1 MKKITTELKEHFIA
15 IYETVRDEIASWLQI
30 ARDAWPLLLLLGMG
44 LGGALWFAKP
54 APPDHVYLAA
64 SDPGGEFYAMG
75 KQYVEFFREQGV
87 TLELVPSHG
96 GKQNFDFLKNKQD
109 PVQAAFVQ
117 SGIVPV
123 DETAGLLSLGSINYQ
138 PLWFFYRGTDDQEAE
153 EKIGKFLSRKISI
166 GPEGSSTRIQALR
179 ILALNGFQPTPNML
193 ALSHDEAIAALR
205 RGDID
210 GMFIVHGI
218 NSRRIQDLLHDTKL
232 RLASFIRAQAYARQ
246 MDYISVL
253 EVPMGGF
260 DLARNF
266 PPRDTQLLTTT
277 ASLLVDSELH
287 PAIQMLFLQ
296 AATAINGRGDY
307 FARIKEFPA
316 YRDATV
322 PESPVAMRYHKSGPP
337 FLMHYLP
344 FWIAE
349 FIDRLAVLILPLVAF
364 AYPILSKIPG
374 YRLNRLRARLAK
386 SYGELKFLEADIVN
400 HYKSEAHEEYRQRLG
415 DLELNVV
422 ATRIPLS
429 LTEYYFGLRTHIDYV
444 RDKLMQSRKAVSE
457 AAKS

>member
-1 MKKITTELKEHFIA
+1 
-15 IYETVRDEIASWLQI
+15 
-30 ARDAWPLLLLLGMG
+30 MG
-44 LGGALWFAKP
+44 Q
-54 APPDHVYLAA
+54 
-64 SDPGGEFYAMG
+64 
-75 KQYVEFFREQGV
+75 QYVEFFREHGV

-117 SGIVPV
+117 SGIVPA

-138 PLWFFYRGTDDQEAE
+138 PLWFFYRGVDDQEAE

-166 GPEGSSTRIQALR
+166 GPEGSATRVQALR
-179 ILALNGFQPTPNML
+179 ILALNGIQPTSNML
-193 ALSHDEAIAALR
+193 ALSHDEAIAALK
-205 RGDID
+205 RGEID

-218 NSRRIQDLLHDTKL
+218 NSRRVQALLHDTKL

-307 FARIKEFPA
+307 FSRIKEFPA

-322 PESPVAMRYHKSGPP
+322 PESPVATRYHKSGPP

-349 FIDRLAVLILPLVAF
+349 FIDRLAVLIVPLAAF
-364 AYPILSKIPG
+364 AYPIASKLPG

-400 HYKSEAHEEYRQRLG
+400 HYRSDSHEEYQQRLSN
-415 DLELNVV
+415 LELNVV
-422 ATRIPLS
+422 ATRIPSS

-444 RDKLMQSRKAVSE
+444 RDKLMQSQKAASGD
-457 AAKS
+457 AD